1 VSYPLNDTQQISV
14 ISTQL
19 MAYGGEAMSR
29 LPDGRVAFIP
39 YALPGEK
46 LRIQI
51 IEAKDRY
58 ARARLLEVLEPS
70 PERINPPC
78 AHFGVCGGCHYQ
90 HIPYEKQLAIKTEIL
105 ADQLSRIGGLR
116 EIPMQTPVAS
126 SSPWNYRNHV
136 QFHLTAQGKL
146 GYLISRSNSVL
157 EIREC
162 LLPEDTINL
171 VWPRIDI
178 GADITIK
185 RLSLRLGDDQEV
197 LMVLESLHSEP
208 PQVSLEELSLS
219 AVHLSPAGALVMAG
233 SDHLIMEVRGR
244 RFYVSAGSFFQV
256 NTFVAEKMVE
266 HLLEN
271 LSPDSNKILLELYC
285 GVGLFSAF
293 LAPQVGRLVGIESS
307 TSACQD
313 FTINLDEFENVEL
326 YEATVEETLPHL
338 KLNPD
343 ILLVDPPRSGLDRHV
358 IDAILAT
365 RPAILAYVSCDPAT
379 LSRDSRR
386 LVQAGYQLQRITPFD
401 LFPQTYHIES
411 ISIWA

>member
-1 VSYPLNDTQQISV
+1 
-14 ISTQL
+14 
-19 MAYGGEAMSR
+19 
-29 LPDGRVAFIP
+29 
-39 YALPGEK
+39 
-46 LRIQI
+46 
-51 IEAKDRY
+51 
-58 ARARLLEVLEPS
+58 
-70 PERINPPC
+70 
-78 AHFGVCGGCHYQ
+78 
-90 HIPYEKQLAIKTEIL
+90 
-105 ADQLSRIGGLR
+105 
-116 EIPMQTPVAS
+116 MQTPVAS

-146 GYLISRSNSVL
+146 GYLISRSNCVL

-178 GADITIK
+178 GADTAIK